1 MSGATPQPQPPSQ
14 PPARKRRRMS
24 RAEREQQMLDVAEQV
39 FGERGYQG
47 TSMDEIAD
55 RCGVSKPMLYE
66 YFGSKDGLLVAC
78 VSRSK
83 AELLDVTQKAMAG
96 ATTPEDILWRG
107 MLAYFSFVDAHSGSF
122 AMLLREPVAPSPE
135 TAEAVEAT
143 RRQQSTLIAGVLA
156 MFAPGAPDAAIE
168 AYTQIIMG
176 ASERVALWQATR
188 PDVSAEDAA
197 RYMTDF
203 CRQGLSPYLAPSP
216 EPADGGQAPPERR

>member
-1 MSGATPQPQPPSQ
+1 
-14 PPARKRRRMS
+14 MS
-24 RAEREQQMLDVAEQV
+24 RAERERQMLDVAERV
-39 FGERGYQG
+39 LGERGYQAA
-47 TSMDEIAD
+47 SMAEIAE

-83 AELLDVTQKAMAG
+83 AELFDATQKAMAG

-107 MLAYFSFVDAHSGSF
+107 MVAYFRFIDEHSRSF
-122 AMLLREPVAPSPE
+122 AMLLREPMAATP
-135 TAEAVEAT
+135 EAVQAIDET
-143 RRQQSTLIAGVLA
+143 RLQQSSLIAGVLGT
-156 MFAPGAPDAAIE
+156 FAPSAPDGAIE

-176 ASERVALWQATR
+176 ASERMALWQTSR

-203 CRQGLSPYLAPSP
+203 CWKGLSPYLAPVPDPAPSP
-216 EPADGGQAPPERR
+216 ARDPAPAGEARPAPR